1 MKIHSVHVS
10 NFLGARAVDLHLGAP
25 VQLISGMN
33 GAGKS
38 SIKDAISFALTA
50 DLCRISKKG
59 ESAALI
65 SEGATSAR
73 VFVQTDERDFE
84 VTISKAGKI
93 TDGAAGTEPHAALPF
108 VLDPSRLARL
118 TDTERRAFLFGLLG
132 IETSHK
138 AIGER
143 LTRKGLDEQKIAAVL
158 PVLRAGFAAGEKHA
172 KELASQSR
180 GAWKAV
186 TGETYGDKK
195 ADGWEPPPA
204 AALAGDPVALAENA
218 KARASEADD
227 QIAALQQELG
237 AARATWE
244 AAQQRAARMERL
256 REQASMVER
265 IKGRLV
271 TAEENVASCKA
282 QIAGAGSEDPKAP
295 GSYLLRGMAS
305 ALNEFV
311 ALTGESHGVVGYHL
325 NGDVAG
331 WGEFESLI
339 NRSTAHLGEYRKVH
353 GDPDA
358 ELADPARLAE
368 LRHALQ
374 VAESGAANARR
385 DLAAAEA
392 ARAELDEL
400 EKATAPE
407 TPRID
412 DIEMRLTEARRRRA
426 DWQADAQKYLE
437 AAGAAELRAAII
449 ADAARHHAD
458 VQQWSAIAD
467 ALSPDGIQAEMIA
480 EALDP
485 LNATLAEHAAL
496 AQWQPPRIG
505 PDMLITV
512 GGRAYSLCSESERW
526 RADALIALTIA
537 QLSGLRFVVL
547 DRLDVL
553 DATGREDA
561 LFWLSDLAEA
571 GQIGTAIVLATLK
584 SAPPAAALPA
594 HIASHWIERGTLIA
608 TDTNQQA
615 LEAA

>member
-1 MKIHSVHVS
+1 MKIHHIAVQ
-10 NFLGARAVDLHLGAP
+10 NFLGARTIDLPLMQP
-25 VQLISGMN
+25 VTILSGMN
-33 GAGKS
+33 GTGKS
-38 SIKDAISFALTA
+38 SLRDAISFALTA

-59 ESAALI
+59 EAAALI
-65 SEGATSAR
+65 SEGATNAR

-118 TDTERRAFLFGLLG
+118 TDTERRAFLFSLLG
-132 IETSHK
+132 IDSSHK

-143 LTRKGLDEQKIAAVL
+143 LTRKGLDEQKISAVL

-172 KELASQSR
+172 KELASQAR

-186 TGETYGDKK
+186 TGEAYGDKK
-195 ADGWEPPPA
+195 AEGWQPA
-204 AALAGDPVALAENA
+204 AVDVSGDPA
-218 KARASEADD
+218 KKADHARAQVGECEVL
-227 QIAALQQELG
+227 IASLQQQIG
-237 AARATWE
+237 AARAARQAFE
-244 AAQQRAARMERL
+244 AEAIRRERL
-256 REQASMVER
+256 RDQAKMADR
-265 IKGRLV
+265 IRDRLK
-271 TAEENVASCKA
+271 TAEENVEACRA
-282 QIAGAGSEDPKAP
+282 QLAAAGGGEDPRAP
-295 GSYLLRGMAS
+295 GSYLLRGLAS
-305 ALNEFV
+305 VTAEFV
-311 ALTGESHGVVGYHL
+311 AVADDVDPELT
-325 NGDVAG
+325 
-331 WGEFESLI
+331 
-339 NRSTAHLGEYRKVH
+339 NRANAHLAEYRKLH
-353 GDPDA
+353 GDPNT
-358 ELADPARLAE
+358 EPGDPARADE
-368 LRHALQ
+368 IRRGLQ
-374 VAESGAANARR
+374 TAESGAANARR

-392 ARAELDEL
+392 AAAELSEL
-400 EKATAPE
+400 EK
-407 TPRID
+407 TPLEARASVG
-412 DIEMRLTEARRRRA
+412 DIEEQLRALTTKRDEWRA
-426 DWQADAQKYLE
+426 DERKYRE
-437 AAGAAELRAAII
+437 AAGDAERRAQQIE
-449 ADAARHHAD
+449 DAARHHAD
-458 VQQWSAIAD
+458 VQQWLAIAD

-571 GQIGTAIVLATLK
+571 GQIGSAIVLATLK
-584 SAPPAAALPA
+584 SAPAAAALPA

-608 TDTNQQA
+608 THTNQQA